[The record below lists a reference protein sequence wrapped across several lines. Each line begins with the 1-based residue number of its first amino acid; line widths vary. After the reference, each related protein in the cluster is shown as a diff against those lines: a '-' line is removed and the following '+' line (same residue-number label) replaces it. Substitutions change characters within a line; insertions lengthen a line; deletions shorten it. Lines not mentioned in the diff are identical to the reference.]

1 MPTIEVQ
8 RQVLP
13 ILGSPNQGARFFN
26 PELPSSE
33 PFVPGHRT
41 CAGCGPSIQYRM
53 TSKAA
58 GDNTI
63 LVGPTGCMYVANS
76 SYLCTPYN
84 VPWAHTQIG
93 SAGSFTAGVAAAYEA
108 MIRKGKWKGAFP
120 NIICE
125 AGDGSASDIGLASIS
140 GALYRNHDCLI
151 ICYDNEQYAN
161 TGIQASSRTPYG
173 GMTTFSPPGPLVP
186 EAKTLFPK
194 DLARMMAAGHPH
206 CYVATASVGY
216 PIDLMNKVRKGL
228 NHKGAAYLMIYTPCQ
243 KGFVYETPRSIDLGR
258 LVVECGLYPI
268 WEWNPEKRA
277 YDYSFRP
284 QNMRPVS
291 EYLKLQGRFGHLH
304 AEHIAKL
311 QKFANEQWRM
321 MGVQLPEAL
330 IQAADA
336 KNLVN
341 MASATQ
347 AEAGGANS
355 MNTKATA
362 TPPAPPVAPEAQE
375 SYIVS
380 EGKKRG
386 STRDVRPEAAFDRYY
401 TVMRVHPG
409 DAILTDNWHTNEVLN
424 HARNNFEGVTFAMRT
439 LEAWGAMIEN
449 DHRAY
454 YTAGGRIWVMD
465 LEPCEGKKKRLPG
478 TGPSKK

>member
-1 MPTIEVQ
+1 MALIEIE
-8 RQVLP
+8 RQQQPLFD
-13 ILGSPNQGARFFN
+13 SPNQGARFYN
-26 PELPSSE
+26 PDLPASE
-33 PFVPGHRT
+33 PLVPGHRT
-41 CAGCGPSIQYRM
+41 CAGCGPAIQYRM

-93 SAGSFTAGVAAAYEA
+93 SSGSFTAGIAAAYEA
-108 MIRKGKWKGAFP
+108 LIRKGKWKGAYP

-125 AGDGSASDIGLASIS
+125 AGDGSSSDIALGSIS

-173 GMTTFSPPGPLVP
+173 GMTTFSPPGPKVP

-194 DLARMMAAGHPH
+194 DLARLMAAGHPH

-216 PIDLMNKVRKGL
+216 PIDLMNKVRKAL
-228 NHKGAAYLMIYTPCQ
+228 NHKGAAFMMIYTPCQ

-268 WEWNPEKRA
+268 WEWNPEQRA

-291 EYLKLQGRFGHLH
+291 DYLKLQGRFGHLQ
-304 AEHIAKL
+304 AEHVAKL
-311 QKFANEQWRM
+311 QQFANQQWRM
-321 MGVQLPEAL
+321 MGVELPAPL
-330 IQAADA
+330 IRAADP
-336 KNLVN
+336 KN
-341 MASATQ
+341 ATKMSVADE
-347 AEAGGANS
+347 AEVIGL
-355 MNTKATA
+355 
-362 TPPAPPVAPEAQE
+362 
-375 SYIVS
+375 
-380 EGKKRG
+380 
-386 STRDVRPEAAFDRYY
+386 
-401 TVMRVHPG
+401 TV
-409 DAILTDNWHTNEVLN
+409 
-424 HARNNFEGVTFAMRT
+424 
-439 LEAWGAMIEN
+439 
-449 DHRAY
+449 
-454 YTAGGRIWVMD
+454 
-465 LEPCEGKKKRLPG
+465 
-478 TGPSKK
+478 

>member
-1 MPTIEVQ
+1 MATIEIE
-8 RQVLP
+8 RQMLP
-13 ILGSPNQGARFFN
+13 MFGSPNVGARFYN
-26 PELPSSE
+26 PDLPATE
-33 PFVPGHRT
+33 PFLPGHRT

-108 MIRKGKWKGAFP
+108 MIRKGKWQGRFP

-140 GALYRNHDCLI
+140 GALYRDHDCLI

-173 GMTTFSPPGPLVP
+173 GMTTFTPPGPTIP
-186 EAKTLFPK
+186 EAKKLFPK

-228 NHKGAAYLMIYTPCQ
+228 NRRGAAFLLVYTPCQ
-243 KGFVYETPRSIDLGR
+243 KGFVYQTPRSIDLGR
-258 LVVECGLYPI
+258 LVVECGLFPM
-268 WEWNPEKRA
+268 WEWNPEARK
-277 YDYSFRP
+277 YDHSFRP
-284 QNMRPVS
+284 QAMRPVS

-304 AEHIAKL
+304 AKHIATL

-321 MGVQLPEAL
+321 MSVEVPTALVDAENPEAL
-330 IQAADA
+330 I
-336 KNLVN
+336 N
-341 MASATQ
+341 MASAEQ
-347 AEAGGANS
+347 AA
-355 MNTKATA
+355 
-362 TPPAPPVAPEAQE
+362 VIAQ
-375 SYIVS
+375 
-380 EGKKRG
+380 
-386 STRDVRPEAAFDRYY
+386 
-401 TVMRVHPG
+401 TV
-409 DAILTDNWHTNEVLN
+409 
-424 HARNNFEGVTFAMRT
+424 
-439 LEAWGAMIEN
+439 
-449 DHRAY
+449 
-454 YTAGGRIWVMD
+454 
-465 LEPCEGKKKRLPG
+465 
-478 TGPSKK
+478 

>member
-1 MPTIEVQ
+1 MATIEVQ
-8 RQVLP
+8 RQMLP
-13 ILGSPNQGARFFN
+13 ILNNPNQGARFYN

-63 LVGPTGCMYVANS
+63 LIGPTGCMYVANS

-108 MIRKGKWKGAFP
+108 MIRTGKWKGAYP

-125 AGDGSASDIGLASIS
+125 AGDGSASAIGLASIS

-173 GMTTFSPPGPLVP
+173 GMTTFSPPGPEVP
-186 EAKTLFPK
+186 EGKKLFPK

-216 PIDLMNKVRKGL
+216 PM
-228 NHKGAAYLMIYTPCQ
+228 
-243 KGFVYETPRSIDLGR
+243 
-258 LVVECGLYPI
+258 

-284 QNMRPVS
+284 ASMRPVS

-321 MGVQLPEAL
+321 MGVELPEAL
-330 IQAADA
+330 IQAAEA
-336 KNLVN
+336 KNLTD
-341 MASATQ
+341 MASA
-347 AEAGGANS
+347 
-355 MNTKATA
+355 
-362 TPPAPPVAPEAQE
+362 V
-375 SYIVS
+375 
-380 EGKKRG
+380 
-386 STRDVRPEAAFDRYY
+386 EAA
-401 TVMRVHPG
+401 TVAQTV
-409 DAILTDNWHTNEVLN
+409 
-424 HARNNFEGVTFAMRT
+424 
-439 LEAWGAMIEN
+439 
-449 DHRAY
+449 
-454 YTAGGRIWVMD
+454 
-465 LEPCEGKKKRLPG
+465 
-478 TGPSKK
+478 

>member
-1 MPTIEVQ
+1 MATIEVE
-8 RQVLP
+8 RQILP
-13 ILGSPNQGARFFN
+13 ILGSPNQGARFYN
-26 PELPSSE
+26 PELPDSE

-53 TSKAA
+53 TSKAS

-93 SAGSFTAGVAAAYEA
+93 SSGSFTAGVAAAYEA
-108 MIRKGKWKGAFP
+108 MIRKGKWKGKFP

-173 GMTTFSPPGPLVP
+173 GMTTFSPPGPKIP
-186 EAKTLFPK
+186 EAKKLFPK

-228 NHKGAAYLMIYTPCQ
+228 NHRGAAFLMVYTPCQ

-258 LVVECGLYPI
+258 LVVECGLYPV
-268 WEWNPEKRA
+268 WEWNPEKHE

-284 QNMRPVS
+284 ANMRPVA

-304 AEHIAKL
+304 AEHIATL
-311 QKFANEQWRM
+311 QQFANRQWQM
-321 MGVQLPEAL
+321 VGVQLPEAL
-330 IQAADA
+330 IKAADP
-336 KNLVN
+336 KNNVN
-341 MASATQ
+341 MAAA
-347 AEAGGANS
+347 AEAEA
-355 MNTKATA
+355 
-362 TPPAPPVAPEAQE
+362 VA
-375 SYIVS
+375 
-380 EGKKRG
+380 
-386 STRDVRPEAAFDRYY
+386 
-401 TVMRVHPG
+401 
-409 DAILTDNWHTNEVLN
+409 HT
-424 HARNNFEGVTFAMRT
+424 
-439 LEAWGAMIEN
+439 I
-449 DHRAY
+449 
-454 YTAGGRIWVMD
+454 
-465 LEPCEGKKKRLPG
+465 
-478 TGPSKK
+478 